1 MTARALL
8 LHPWTLRVSRGLLA
22 VVMLS
27 AAIPKLVDPPG
38 FAQSIFA
45 YGLVPMAWAP
55 PLALVLPWL
64 EGLTALGL
72 VMGIARRAAAAL
84 ILGLMLLFIGALGIN
99 LVRGNPVDCGCF
111 GAASP
116 GKAPKTRD
124 QRLDDM
130 KLALLRDVGLA
141 LLALHAL
148 ARPKESE

>member
-116 GKAPKTRD
+116 GVAPKTRD